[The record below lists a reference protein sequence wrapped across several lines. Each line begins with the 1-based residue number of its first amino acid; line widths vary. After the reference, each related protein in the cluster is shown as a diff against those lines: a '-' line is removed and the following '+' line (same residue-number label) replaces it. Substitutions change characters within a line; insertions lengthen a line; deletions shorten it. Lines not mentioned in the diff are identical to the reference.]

1 MPRVSKERI
10 VNGQA
15 KEEFREMFVNILLS
29 EKQDSFHQRSRESEY
44 LNYILLESNFS
55 SDFWQVIEE
64 ASYKFL

>member
-15 KEEFREMFVNILLS
+15 MEEFREMFVNILLS
-29 EKQDSFHQRSRESEY
+29 EKQDSFHQRSREFEY

-55 SDFWQVIEE
+55 SDFWQVIEA